1 MTRRLG
7 GHAVAA
13 AVVVAV
19 MAAILAAMGRTWWCA
34 AGDTDLWSSEVWSR
48 HNSQHLVDPYS
59 FTHVLHGLVFYALVW
74 LVAGGRAGTAA
85 RWWIGFAIEVAWEV
99 LENTDALIERYR
111 GTTVSLDYFGD
122 SIVNSV
128 GDVLAYVAGYWL
140 AGVVPV
146 LVSIATFVV
155 VDVTLVVWIRDSLV
169 LNVVMLLVPIEA
181 LREWQSGAHG
191 G

>member
-34 AGDTDLWSSEVWSR
+34 AGDTDLWSSQVWSR

-181 LREWQSGAHG
+181 LREWQSGVHG

>member
-34 AGDTDLWSSEVWSR
+34 AGDTDLWSSQVWSR
-48 HNSQHLVDPYS
+48 HNSQHLVDPYT

-122 SIVNSV
+122 SVANSI

-155 VDVTLVVWIRDSLV
+155 VDVTLVLWIRDSLV

-181 LREWQSGAHG
+181 LREWQSGVHG

>member
-1 MTRRLG
+1 VTAGRRRHALG
-7 GHAVAA
+7 AVA
-13 AVVVAV
+13 VVAG

-34 AGDTDLWSSEVWSR
+34 AGDTNLWSSEVWSR
-48 HNSQHLVDPYS
+48 HNSQHLVDPYT

-74 LVAGGRAGTAA
+74 LAVGGRVGAVA
-85 RWWIGFAIEVAWEV
+85 RWWLGFAIEVAWEV

-122 SIVNSV
+122 SVVNSI

-146 LVSIATFVV
+146 WASVATFVV
-155 VDVTLVVWIRDSLV
+155 VDLALVAWIRDSLV
-169 LNVVMLLVPIEA
+169 LNVVMLLFPIEA
-181 LREWQSGAHG
+181 LREWQSRGHGA
-191 G
+191 